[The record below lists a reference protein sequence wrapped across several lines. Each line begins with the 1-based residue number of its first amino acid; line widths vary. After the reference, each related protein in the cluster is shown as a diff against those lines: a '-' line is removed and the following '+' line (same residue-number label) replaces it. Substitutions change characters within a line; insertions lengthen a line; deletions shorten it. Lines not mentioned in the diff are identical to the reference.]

1 MDRERRRVLML
12 LSNPFAPD
20 PRVHKEARTLTR
32 NGYTVT
38 ILAWDRQGNGQY
50 PARQE
55 VDGIHVERITVRSGY
70 GLGLRQ
76 ILPMM
81 VFWCKAFKKARKMD
95 IQVVHS
101 HDLDTLPLG
110 VALARTKGVPLVYDS
125 HERFPET
132 LRFRVPGVV
141 VRIAYLL
148 EGLLARFVN
157 VIITASAVTAD
168 ELQAIS
174 HKCTVHVSNT
184 ANVAEFD
191 NIDPDEIRKE
201 RERLGIHRDDLVV
214 AYIGRFDPQRMID
227 RLVYAVEGREGITAL
242 IVGQMAGTP
251 IPDLANSRPNV
262 ICLGWVA
269 PHRVPLYTSVA
280 DVIYYGFDPS
290 HPYARYAAPNAL
302 YNCIA
307 AGRAI
312 IATGGG
318 ELGTIIRETEC
329 GLILASPEPAAI
341 AGAIDRLAT
350 DRCYLAR
357 LQQNARDAA
366 RHTYNWE
373 NAAQKLVSVYA
384 SLSRLQ
390 PEQEMVERA

>member
-1 MDRERRRVLML
+1 MESDGRRVLML

-20 PRVHKEARTLTR
+20 PRVHKEAGTLTR

-50 PARQE
+50 PVAE
-55 VDGIHVERITVRSGY
+55 EIDGVHVERITVRSGY

-76 ILPMM
+76 ILPMI
-81 VFWCKAFKKARKMD
+81 VFWYRAFNKARKMD
-95 IQVVHS
+95 IQVVHA

-110 VALARTKGVPLVYDS
+110 VAVATTKGVPLVYDS

-148 EGLLARFVN
+148 EALLARFVN
-157 VIITASAVTAD
+157 VIITASAVTAT

-174 HKCTVHVSNT
+174 DKRTVHVSNS
-184 ANVAEFD
+184 ADVAEFD
-191 NIDPDEIRKE
+191 NMDPDEIRKE
-201 RERLGIHRDDLVV
+201 REGLGIHRDDLVV

-227 RLVYAVEGREGITAL
+227 RLVYAVEGRKGIKAL
-242 IVGQMAGTP
+242 IVGQMAGTR

-262 ICLGWVA
+262 ICVGWVA
-269 PHRVPLYTSVA
+269 PHRIPLYTSVA

-290 HPYARYAAPNAL
+290 HHYARYAAPNAL

-312 IATGGG
+312 IATGVG
-318 ELGTIIRETEC
+318 ELGTIIRETQC
-329 GLILASPEPAAI
+329 GLILDSPEPAAI

-350 DRCYLAR
+350 DRSYLAR
-357 LQQNARDAA
+357 LQQNARNAA
-366 RHTYNWE
+366 RYTYNWE

-390 PEQEMVERA
+390 PEEETVECA